1 LACAIVKSVY
11 LAKLVR
17 QEDPMPRTPDE
28 MRDAILRGVP
38 EKTGQTSVSELDG
51 EARGWLAEAYAG
63 AR

>member
-1 LACAIVKSVY
+1 
-11 LAKLVR
+11 
-17 QEDPMPRTPDE
+17 MPRTPDE